1 MVDFKLPGRVY
12 FNFESISKWKYN
24 TSLSQQPKQISKILL
39 YKKVQFKTFNLSK
52 LLLISPLSIS
62 LVWGMKYFYKSLN
75 EFKGRERIGVFSSL
89 SGLKLGDRKY
99 FDSLVQYT
107 IHSIIR
113 LKIWY
118 FLEIWK
124 FQTFI
129 TTSSFAWFL
138 VLQTVPII
146 VW

>member
-1 MVDFKLPGRVY
+1 LVDFELPGRVY

-62 LVWGMKYFYKSLN
+62 LVLGDEIFSKSLN

-89 SGLKLGDRKY
+89 SGLKLGDRKSLSGLKLGDRKHFY
-99 FDSLVQYT
+99 SLVQYT
-107 IHSIIR
+107 IYSMIR
-113 LKIWY
+113 LNNRY
-118 FLEIWK
+118 FLGNIK
-124 FQTFI
+124 
-129 TTSSFAWFL
+129 L
-138 VLQTVPII
+138 L
-146 VW
+146 